1 VLGGR
6 GAPLT
11 VRLRLALTIFA
22 TGVVTA
28 LGVLVTVAIAFQR
41 FEHESVYERANAF
54 LGRVVALHPDLLDL
68 QSRDAEGFTSFLR
81 NLLLFEPDSQL
92 YLLDAQGNVLAAS
105 GSLQPAPGFK
115 VRLQPVR
122 EAVAVAGDRR
132 RAPYVMGDD
141 PEHMSHDA
149 VIAARPLTR
158 AVIRSEPEPAG
169 YLYLVCQ
176 PPSLNVGHAEV
187 YRSTL
192 AGTAM
197 TGVVALIVGMTL
209 CAAWIVATVTR
220 PLRDLSDAVARAQR
234 EGFEGAAM
242 VDGAAVP
249 RRGGDEFARLRAG
262 FHAMLTRLRSQWDA
276 LRRLDQFRREGVSNL
291 SHDLR
296 SPLTATAAC
305 LETLDRRWAGDPARG
320 DDRALLEVA
329 LRNTRNA
336 AQLVRSLGDLA
347 LLDEPQFKLQPMT
360 MNLAEML
367 DDIVMRF
374 TDRAARQGVT
384 LRNDSAAGASVFAA
398 VDIELF
404 ERALANLVDNALR
417 HTPPGGRV
425 TLRADGGGQ
434 AVRVAVADTGSGIAA
449 GDLEHLFD
457 RLYSGTGARG
467 DADGGGGKGLG
478 LAIVKRIVELHRG
491 EVAVRSATGEGTEV
505 TIHLPTAA

>member
-1 VLGGR
+1 M
-6 GAPLT
+6 T

-22 TGVVTA
+22 TGIVTA

-41 FEHESVYERANAF
+41 FEHESTYERANAF
-54 LGRVVALHPDLLDL
+54 IGRVVALHPDLLDL
-68 QSRDAEGFTSFLR
+68 QARDADGFTGFLR
-81 NLLLFEPDSQL
+81 NLLLFEPNSQL

-105 GSLQPAPGFK
+105 GSMQPKPGFK
-115 VRLQPVR
+115 VRLEPVR

-141 PEHMSHDA
+141 PEHMNLDA
-149 VIAARPLTR
+149 VIAARPLRR
-158 AVIRSEPEPAG
+158 AVIRRDGETAG

-197 TGVVALIVGMTL
+197 TGVMALIVGMTL

-220 PLRDLSDAVARAQR
+220 PLRDLSDTVARAQR
-234 EGFEGAAM
+234 EGFEGSTAVDTAA
-242 VDGAAVP
+242 VGAAS
-249 RRGGDEFARLRAG
+249 GDEFARLRAG
-262 FHAMLTRLRSQWDA
+262 FHALLTRLRAQWDA
-276 LRRLDQFRREGVSNL
+276 LRELDQFRRESVSNL

-305 LETLDRRWAGDPARG
+305 LETLDRRWVDDASRG
-320 DDRALLEVA
+320 DDRELLEVA

-347 LLDEPQFKLQPMT
+347 LLDEPQFRLQPLT
-360 MNLAEML
+360 MDLAEML

-374 TDRAARQGVT
+374 GDRAAQQGVA
-384 LRNDSAAGASVFAA
+384 LRNDSAPGSPAFAA

-404 ERALANLVDNALR
+404 ERAVANLVDNALK
-417 HTPPGGRV
+417 HTSAGGRV
-425 TLRADGGGQ
+425 TLQAQRAGDQ
-434 AVRVAVADTGSGIAA
+434 VCVRVCDSGRGIAA
-449 GDLEHLFD
+449 HDLEHLFD
-457 RLYSGTGARG
+457 RLYTGAGARG
-467 DADGGGGKGLG
+467 DADGGGKGLG

-491 EVAVRSATGEGTEV
+491 EVAVRSAPGEGTEV
-505 TIHLPTAA
+505 TIRLPGASE